1 VQEGLINSSDFAPN
15 TTGDLC
21 NNDVPVNAAGV
32 QVPVQD
38 LGLGLPL
45 LSTAGAGNSGTNA
58 KGCSNGIAARN

>member
-1 VQEGLINSSDFAPN
+1 
-15 TTGDLC
+15 
-21 NNDVPVNAAGV
+21 VPVNAAGV